1 MGSVRAMPVRC
12 VAVVAL
18 FLLSTLLQGY
28 TLQTDESYFDEAT
41 PSSAPTQI
49 GQSNLLSIGSF
60 PDGANTNTRLGVLD
74 GEAIQSLDVDIDSAN
89 LASSTGYS
97 LTDSLDFSRNALYDG
112 VDVNGSSLTILPQ
125 GWEWDFENSN
135 HGWTLGTPA
144 WLWGYDSILGPTN
157 GVSSGSKAIY
167 TYNGNYPNGLG
178 STIWATSPVMNCSS
192 CSGSWDLSFMKR
204 LSIESAT
211 WDHAYVAVKGT
222 NGAWATVY
230 SSGYTQDSSFS
241 LQTIS
246 ITNYVANNPSF
257 QVRFG
262 IGTTDSSVNYDGWNV
277 DDVSVMPSGTGVSS
291 GEGNWTSAPF
301 SPSSLGQGEMRT
313 FGYLHLDAEVPAG
326 EILEWQLLDAST
338 SQPIPGFE
346 HSTAK
351 SIDLGMVDW
360 QSYPSARLSIHMKSQ
375 SGGVPSIHGIHFE
388 GKVVEDFEEDPT
400 SMGWLLQSTTWSPG
414 QISGTGTLFSK
425 HFNIRS
431 GFAGFDSNCSLT
443 GNGQVEYS
451 LDGGGTWVSLNTGT
465 QWLSSPHFSVQFR
478 VISTGGSWTLDTFD
492 VEMIRTSVAD
502 GLRIDIGMDGVSD
515 WSMEGQG
522 IGRLG
527 IQDRFADGAM
537 WQTQSSTP
545 SGSASFKFLLP
556 VEGVNAF
563 ELGVA
568 SPAQPMNSP
577 FLTMSI
583 DGQDFMS
590 SSLPNLQDLQVISL
604 SSSEL
609 ASMNSALS
617 QASVSHGVE
626 GLPMA
631 EVTLRLGSSSTSG
644 NVLCG
649 GLFATYDSALSL
661 EFDSTD
667 AVVIALNDALQSVNS
682 VGGTK
687 ELTLPIRMSS
697 SGAIQLTVVQ
707 QSTQSSIEPISL
719 SISNVTDTFTP
730 STDWIEVTSTFD
742 FSNLGVSD
750 AEAYVKANG
759 WAVELHLLGQTT
771 ESHTRCQAL
780 SLPVSGSAVNGCL
793 KQGTS
798 MVWLHNGANGE
809 VRMMGVGSILQI
821 DHRFKFTEQWN
832 DEESLTVSVN
842 LIAPA
847 GPMLPV
853 SMNFGLG
860 SSLGVENDVAV
871 MNWGIINQNQ
881 VESILSAPY
890 LNPGDD
896 VQVQVELGF
905 ENVPMSPSPRTGS
918 TLVRF
923 LADGIE
929 IQSSSIIADGMVT
942 FPWTVPVNKESVT
955 LSLDVSPLNG
965 QDIVFDVPDSV
976 VFEFDTV
983 DPELLSV
990 SVSEFDHV
998 DARPLT
1004 EIEFIIADRP
1014 ILPSHAKAHYWRSWY
1029 DDVNQ
1034 DGEMQE
1040 DEVQEKPLVLPDD
1053 LTLVQGA
1060 YAMHLDTSSAF
1071 SGSFFSGW
1079 IEVADPAGNMMLA
1092 SGTFDQPLFNVQIN
1106 NDGSPQLGSAPAS
1119 WNIGDSHWIHPGES
1133 NMLHL
1138 PLWDLNGISDISYVE
1153 LDLAGNQNEPVVLKW
1168 NATNNQCTSLDIYLD
1183 IESCDFIPAQ
1193 SGEMF
1198 SSEGTLEVNFS
1209 LEWGFDPD
1217 VSLLRVPTVFI
1228 QDFRGQSN
1236 TLTVPDLSWKFSGE
1250 MFVEPNTLSYS
1261 INGDVVDTLGTWVQ
1275 PREDI
1280 DVEGELT
1287 WYRSSRSVWQPIQLE
1302 LILGSSD
1309 LQVDSLNGTFSG
1321 SITAPLTPGSYGL
1334 FTSLYQPP
1342 NGAIDRTPT
1351 TPPAWFIVDNQAP
1364 SVVGVPSPSNAII
1377 IAESSW
1383 SAINFEI
1390 LLSEADRLNES
1401 SLMLHWAV
1409 HPEGVGLSSQSLI
1422 NGSQSLS
1429 IIGGRAFGDSI
1440 PCATVLN
1447 LDELLT
1453 SSMRNEA
1460 LELRVWATGQD
1471 FAGHEI
1477 NPVFNDIDAPLAV
1490 WVLEQRIAEY
1500 VFSLPEMKPG
1510 DNFAAGEVVS
1520 LGLLISNLGLADG
1533 DAQMFVE
1540 LVESNG
1546 ARTRIDA
1553 RGIQIESGSTYIY
1566 SKDWVPDRSGTMWIE
1581 FQIVNGPMAQSET
1594 VYVDETRSDGL
1605 LGGISS
1611 VNPVLLIVIL
1621 LLTISLVGL
1630 LVFGL
1635 KTTPQTRPLGIEQ
1648 QHMVIQQAE
1657 SARAAAAPQPV
1668 AQGPYGAPQQA
1679 ASPGENPYQ

>member
-1 MGSVRAMPVRC
+1 MGSVRAMPLRC
-12 VAVVAL
+12 LAVVTL
-18 FLLSTLLQGY
+18 FLLSTLMQGY
-28 TLQTDESYFDEAT
+28 SLDSEDSFEEVET
-41 PSSAPTQI
+41 PSSAPTQM

-74 GEAIQSLDVDIDSAN
+74 GEAIQSLDVELESAN

-97 LTDSLDFSRNALYDG
+97 LTESLDFSSGTLYDG

-135 HGWTLGTPA
+135 HGWTLGSPS

-157 GVSSGSKAIY
+157 GVSSGAKAIY

-192 CSGSWDLSFMKR
+192 CSGSWDLTFMKR

-222 NGAWATVY
+222 NGAWATVF
-230 SSGYTQDSSFS
+230 SSGYTQDSSFIQQS
-241 LQTIS
+241 IS
-246 ITNYVANNPSF
+246 ITNYVTNNPSF

-262 IGTTDSSVNYDGWNV
+262 IGTTDSSVNYDGWNI
-277 DDVSVMPSGTGVSS
+277 DDVSIMPSGTGVSS

-313 FGYLHLDAEVPAG
+313 FGYLHLDAEVPSG
-326 EILEWQLLDAST
+326 EILEWQLLDTST
-338 SQPIPGFE
+338 LQPIPGFE

-351 SIDLGMVDW
+351 SIDLGMIDW
-360 QSYPSARLSIHMKSQ
+360 ENHPSARLSIHMKSQ
-375 SGGVPSIHGIHFE
+375 AGGIPSVHGIHFE

-400 SMGWLLQSTTWSPG
+400 GMGWLLQSSSWSPG
-414 QISGTGTLFSK
+414 QISGTGTLVSK

-431 GFAGFDSNCSLT
+431 GFAGFDSNCTLT

-451 LDGGGTWVSLNTGT
+451 LDSGSTWLALNIGT

-478 VISTGGSWTLDTFD
+478 VVSTGGSWTLDTFD
-492 VEMIRTSVAD
+492 VEMVRTSVAD
-502 GLRIDIGMDGVSD
+502 GLRIDVGMDGVSD
-515 WSMEGQG
+515 WSLEGDG

-527 IQDRFADGAM
+527 IQDRLADGSM
-537 WQTQSSTP
+537 WQTQASSP
-545 SGSASFKFLLP
+545 STSAAFKFLLP
-556 VEGVNAF
+556 AGGVNGF
-563 ELGVA
+563 EFGVA
-568 SPAQPMNSP
+568 SPSQPMISP
-577 FLTMSI
+577 FVTMSI

-590 SSLPNLQDLQVISL
+590 TSLPNLQDLQVISL
-604 SSSEL
+604 TSSEL
-609 ASMNSALS
+609 TSMNNALS
-617 QASVSHGVE
+617 QGTISHGVE
-626 GLPMA
+626 GLPMV
-631 EVTLRLGSSSTSG
+631 EVTLRLGSSSSNG
-644 NVLCG
+644 DVLFG
-649 GLFATYDSALSL
+649 GLFAPYDATLSL
-661 EFDSTD
+661 QFDSTD

-687 ELTLPIRMSS
+687 ELTLPIRMTS
-697 SGAIQLTVVQ
+697 SGSIQFTVVQ

-742 FSNLGVSD
+742 FSNLGVND

-759 WAVELHLLGQTT
+759 WAVELHLLGQTA

-780 SLPVSGSAVNGCL
+780 SLPVFGSAVNGCL

-798 MVWLHNGANGE
+798 MIWLQNGADGE
-809 VRMMGVGSILQI
+809 IRMLGSGSFLQV
-821 DHRFKFTEQWN
+821 DHRFMFTEQWN
-832 DEESLTVSVN
+832 DEESLSVSVN
-842 LIAPA
+842 LIAPT

-860 SSLGVENDVAV
+860 SSNGVENDVAV
-871 MNWGIINQNQ
+871 VNWGIVNENQ

-896 VQVQVELGF
+896 VVVKVELGF
-905 ENVPMSPSPRTGS
+905 ENIPMSPSPRTGS

-923 LADGIE
+923 LVDGIE
-929 IQSSSIIADGMVT
+929 IQSSSVITNGIVS
-942 FPWTVPVNKESVT
+942 FPWTAPVNKESVT
-955 LSLDVSPLNG
+955 LSLDVTSLNG
-965 QDIVFDVPDSV
+965 QDIVFEVPSSV
-976 VFEFDTV
+976 VFAFDTV

-990 SVSEFDHV
+990 SVSEYDHV

-1004 EIEFIIADRP
+1004 EIELIIADRP
-1014 ILPSHAKAHYWRSWY
+1014 ILPSHAKAYFWRSWN

-1034 DGEMQE
+1034 DGVMQE
-1040 DEVQEKPLVLPDD
+1040 NEVQVKPLTLPDN
-1053 LTLVQGA
+1053 LALVQGT
-1060 YAMHLDTSSAF
+1060 YTLGLDTSSAF

-1079 IEVADPAGNMMLA
+1079 AEVADPAGNMMLS
-1092 SGTFDQPLFNVQIN
+1092 SGSFSQPLFNVQIN

-1119 WNIGDSHWIHPGES
+1119 WNIGDSIWIHPGES

-1138 PLWDLNGISDISYVE
+1138 PLWDLNGISDIAYVE
-1153 LDLAGNQNEPVVLKW
+1153 IDLAGNQNEPVLLKW

-1183 IESCDFIPAQ
+1183 IESCNFISSQINDP
-1193 SGEMF
+1193 F

-1217 VSLLRVPTVFI
+1217 VSLLRVPTVFV

-1236 TLTVPDLSWKFSGE
+1236 TLSIPELSWKFSGE
-1250 MFVEPNTLSYS
+1250 MFVEPNSLTFS
-1261 INGDVVDTLGTWVQ
+1261 IDDDIVDTLGTWVQ
-1275 PREDI
+1275 PREEI
-1280 DVEGELT
+1280 DVNGELT
-1287 WYRSSRSVWQPIQLE
+1287 WYRSSRAVWQPIQLE
-1302 LILGSSD
+1302 LVLGTTD
-1309 LQVDSLNGTFSG
+1309 VQVDSLNGTFAG
-1321 SITAPLTPGSYGL
+1321 VITAPLTPGSYGL

-1364 SVVGVPSPSNAII
+1364 SVVGVPSPANAII
-1377 IAESSW
+1377 LTESTW
-1383 SAINFEI
+1383 SAVKFE
-1390 LLSEADRLNES
+1390 LLISEADRLNES
-1401 SLMLHWAV
+1401 SLLLHWAV
-1409 HPEGVGLSSQSLI
+1409 HPEGIGLSSQSVI

-1429 IIGGRAFGDSI
+1429 VIGGRAFGDSI
-1440 PCATVLN
+1440 PCATSLN

-1453 SSMRNEA
+1453 SSMRDEA
-1460 LELRVWATGQD
+1460 LELRVWATGKD

-1500 VFSLPEMKPG
+1500 SFSVPEMKPS
-1510 DNFAAGEVVS
+1510 DNFAAGDIVS
-1520 LGLLISNLGLADG
+1520 LGLSITNSGLADG

-1566 SKDWVPDRSGTMWIE
+1566 SKDWIPDRSGTMWIE
-1581 FQIVNGPMAQSET
+1581 FQIINGPMAQSEN
-1594 VYVDETRSDGL
+1594 VYVDEARSDGL

-1611 VNPVLLIVIL
+1611 VNPVLLIVIF
-1621 LLTISLVGL
+1621 LLTASLVGL
-1630 LVFGL
+1630 LLFGL
-1635 KTTPQTRPLGIEQ
+1635 KTSPPPRHLDPR
-1648 QHMVIQQAE
+1648 QAV
-1657 SARAAAAPQPV
+1657 SVQNILPALQQPV
-1668 AQGPYGAPQQA
+1668 QESTVQGPYGAPEQA
-1679 ASPGENPYQ
+1679 ASPGDNPYQ